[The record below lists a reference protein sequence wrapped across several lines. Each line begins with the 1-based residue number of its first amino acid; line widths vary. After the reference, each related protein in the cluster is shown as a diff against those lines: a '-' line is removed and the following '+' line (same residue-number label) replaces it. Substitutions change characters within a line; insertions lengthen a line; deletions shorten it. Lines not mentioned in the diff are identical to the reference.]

1 MYNHT
6 TSVYRLGQR
15 AFSTRANLKTA
26 HRFYTPSSH
35 NALDQQ
41 QQQQQNSETSKDNNN
56 NTGGHSKESAEEIG
70 VFRAY
75 GKPVATLFLWS
86 ALTYMTFQAV
96 WSKLYFD
103 EVRLETEAKID
114 DLKDELDKLEHTR

>member
-1 MYNHT
+1 MHKYT
-6 TSVYRLGQR
+6 SSVYRLGQR
-15 AFSTRANLKTA
+15 AFSTRAKLQTA

-35 NALDQQ
+35 NALDQHQ
-41 QQQQQNSETSKDNNN
+41 HNSEASKDNNSS
-56 NTGGHSKESAEEIG
+56 NTGGHSKERAEEIG